1 MGKPEGGDILLS
13 YINKITN
20 YEILYL
26 SINIFCAILLVI
38 FFVAS
43 SKSMKTIASQKAYR
57 FTLSILF
64 VLLASDSVLILFN
77 SQIIAYNH
85 TVAVIF
91 QDIDY
96 FSFVLLSFCWY
107 MVFVIVTDKNIT
119 KEKLK
124 RYFTM
129 AILPL
134 GIELIILLINKFIPT
149 YYTISKIDDTYI
161 YERGPLFVIQ
171 YLIVIFYLFATS
183 LQCALRGR
191 NPENYIERK
200 KFYFYSVFG
209 ILPLAYG
216 IINYFIKI
224 IPVANLGLTFTAL
237 FVYVFSLNDQITMD
251 FLTGLFNRRQI
262 MTIIDKTIK
271 GATESKI
278 PYLYMI
284 DANKF
289 KSINDTYG
297 HLEGDSALIHISEA
311 LYSVIEGFDK
321 RASAGRYGG
330 DEFIIITL
338 LNADDDP
345 NKLVDDINKAIDAIN
360 KKYARPYNLSLSIGF
375 AEYKSGMNVKEII
388 AKADEK
394 LYKNK
399 TKKSKKQKS

>member
-1 MGKPEGGDILLS
+1 MGKPEGGVILLS
-13 YINKITN
+13 YIHIITD

-26 SINIFCAILLVI
+26 SVNIFCAILLVI
-38 FFVAS
+38 FFISS
-43 SKSMKTIASQKAYR
+43 SKSMKTIGSQKAYR

-64 VLLASDSVLILFN
+64 VLLLSDSILILFQ
-77 SQIIAYNH
+77 SQIISYNH
-85 TVAVIF
+85 IVAVIF
-91 QDIDY
+91 QDINF

-124 RYFTM
+124 RYFIM
-129 AILPL
+129 ATIPL
-134 GIELIILLINKFIPT
+134 GIELIILLINKFTPT
-149 YYTISKIDDTYI
+149 YYKISRIDDVYV
-161 YERGPLFVIQ
+161 YERGPLFVFQ
-171 YLIVIFYLFATS
+171 YLIVVFYLSATS
-183 LQCALRGR
+183 LQCAIRGR

-200 KFYFYSVFG
+200 KYYFYSMFG

-216 IINYFIKI
+216 IINYYIKN

-262 MTIIDKTIK
+262 MTIIDRVIK
-271 GATESKI
+271 GATDSKI
-278 PYLYMI
+278 PCLYMI

-311 LYSVIEGFDK
+311 LYIAIDGFDK
-321 RASAGRYGG
+321 KAYAGRYGG
-330 DEFIIITL
+330 DEFIVITV
-338 LNADDDP
+338 LNPDDDP
-345 NKLVDDINKAIDAIN
+345 NKIINDINKAIDEIN
-360 KKYARPYNLSLSIGF
+360 NKYARPYNISLSIGF
-375 AEYKSGMNVKEII
+375 AKYDKGMNVKEII
-388 AKADEK
+388 ANADEK

-399 TKKSKKQKS
+399 KPKKQKS